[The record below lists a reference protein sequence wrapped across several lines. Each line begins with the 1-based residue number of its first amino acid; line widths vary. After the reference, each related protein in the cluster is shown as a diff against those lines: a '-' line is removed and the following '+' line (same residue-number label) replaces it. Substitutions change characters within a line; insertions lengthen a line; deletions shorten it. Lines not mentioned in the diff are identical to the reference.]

1 MKDSGQEIRNGH
13 ITKEEGLS
21 LIEKFDGE
29 YPKMYE
35 KEFYKYIGMKKD
47 QFIELCDTFRPPHIW
62 KKNKN
67 KWDYVISPK
76 EYFANKLKSEEEN
89 HTNQL

>member
-29 YPKMYE
+29 YPTKYE
-35 KEFYKYIGMKKD
+35 QEFYRYVDITKND
-47 QFIELCDTFRPPHIW
+47 FLDLCDKFRPNHIW
-62 KKNKN
+62 KKEGN
-67 KWDYVISPK
+67 KWDYKISPK
-76 EYFANKLKSEEEN
+76 EYFKKKS
-89 HTNQL
+89 